1 MRHSVPPFAAVFHIW
16 CEEHPDKQSW
26 IGRGCSLLLHV
37 GYRGYSADSR
47 QKLSTPAPRCLPL
60 THNRFMNDATIEGL
74 GRFLTLADT
83 AELLNISP
91 KRTYALIRS
100 GELPAIKVGTSG
112 HWRVERSVIEDYI
125 DAMYEE
131 TRRMSL
137 WNQSEFADLTES
149 AFGESRVR

>member
-1 MRHSVPPFAAVFHIW
+1 
-16 CEEHPDKQSW
+16 
-26 IGRGCSLLLHV
+26 
-37 GYRGYSADSR
+37 
-47 QKLSTPAPRCLPL
+47 
-60 THNRFMNDATIEGL
+60 MNDANTEGL

-91 KRTYALIRS
+91 KQTYALIRS

-112 HWRVERSVIEDYI
+112 HWRVERSVIEAYI